1 MLDQSIS
8 IPAQELAS
16 FEELVIREQ
25 MVFEQY
31 Y

>member
-1 MLDQSIS
+1 LEQP
-8 IPAQELAS
+8 IPVFAEELAS
-16 FEELVIREQ
+16 FEKLVIREQ